1 VLKQIDFF
9 LLEIKSLF
17 FLATSSFF
25 HIAMKI
31 PYIIQSCKFSLY
43 TIVRKTSVNKI
54 GDTNVVH
61 DIQDNKFTKSWK
73 SFD

>member
-1 VLKQIDFF
+1 
-9 LLEIKSLF
+9 
-17 FLATSSFF
+17 
-25 HIAMKI
+25 
-31 PYIIQSCKFSLY
+31 
-43 TIVRKTSVNKI
+43 VNKI